1 MLIIN
6 HMLATMPHYLTL
18 ICTILFLLLRSVM
31 PIEAK
36 EQKRVLIIYAQDKWH
51 PAHELTEKGIHSVL
65 DLNLTYDIQLY
76 AEYLDVANFPS
87 SAQTNAAAEYI
98 RTKYAESHIDAIIT
112 VYDTAL
118 YFMLNNGAPLLPGI
132 PIIASQLPFETGK
145 KFNSSPLRRFTT
157 GTITGESMSEL
168 MQSIFTLTPNAK
180 HIALI
185 CGSSIS
191 DRDSETVYRQQIER
205 YKDRITLI
213 SLNQLTLEEILRRV
227 ATLPPNTVVLYGSL
241 FEDAAGKMYVPRD
254 VLPRISLASNAPV
267 FGLYDSY
274 LGYGIVGGSLFSF
287 EEHGKESARLLLRV
301 LAGERP
307 DTIPWSGSHSSIQ
320 VFDWREL
327 QRWSIKKSLLPPGSE
342 LLYYTPSLWERY
354 HYYIFS
360 AFALLMLQ
368 SSFILFLIH
377 QRIQRRKT
385 QLQLAERLDFEEMLS
400 SLSARFV
407 SLKPDELNEEMLRV
421 LEQIQNRLEVDRV
434 SIFMMSV
441 ETNRFHLIQSHTL
454 PHHSQ
459 PLSEILFSQV
469 PWLTEKIQE
478 GRSLSFGHL
487 TSMPTEAKVD
497 RAFLAAQNIGSLTLI
512 PLITREKV
520 LGVLSLG
527 TIDKARQW
535 LPNEV
540 RQYRLI
546 AEIFANAIMRKKQEE
561 ALSAAEKKYRTVADF
576 TYDWEYWQCLDGSFH
591 YVSPSCE
598 RICGYTHV
606 ELMEN
611 PKIFTD
617 IIMPED
623 RDVWQSHCQKAGLEL
638 QPHEA
643 QFRIQRRDGQV
654 RWIEHSC
661 QPITDNEGRLQGMR
675 ASNRDVT
682 SRKEA
687 ENELLSTYTEIQRLK
702 DQLEAEK
709 AYLQEEI
716 KLEHN
721 FDNIVG
727 TSASLKYVLFKVEQI
742 AETSTTVLIL
752 GESGTG
758 KELIA
763 RAIHSKGQRK
773 NRSLVKVNCATL
785 PAHLIESE
793 LFGHERGAFTGA
805 QERHFGR
812 FEIADGAS
820 IFLDE
825 IGELPLEMQAK
836 LLRVLQE
843 REFERLGSNST
854 IKVDVRIIA
863 ATNRD
868 LENEVRKGRFREDL
882 FFRLNV
888 FPITVPALRQRV
900 EDIPLLTSFFVER
913 ACKRL
918 GKSINTIPANII
930 QQMKKYPWPGNV
942 RELENVIERAVIN
955 SSGSKLHLADDLTK
969 SAAERLPDDLRSMEE
984 VEREHILRVLDFTGW
999 RIEGAKGASRVLEV
1013 NPSTLRSRMRK
1024 LGIQK
1029 P

>member
-1 MLIIN
+1 MLR
-6 HMLATMPHYLTL
+6 YLTL
-18 ICTILFLLLRSVM
+18 ISIIFFLLPGSAL

-36 EQKRVLIIYAQDKWH
+36 EQKHVLIIYAQDKSH

-65 DLNLTYDIQLY
+65 DSNLPYDIQLY

-87 SAQTNAAAEYI
+87 SAQMNAAAEYI
-98 RTKYAESHIDAIIT
+98 RTKYAESHIDSIIT

-118 YFMLNNGAPLLPGI
+118 YFMINNGAPLLPGV

-145 KFNSSPLRRFTT
+145 KLNSSPLRRFTT

-168 MQSIFTLTPNAK
+168 MQSIFKLMPRTK

-205 YKDRITLI
+205 YNDKITLI

-227 ATLPPNTVVLYGSL
+227 ATLPANTVVLYGSL
-241 FEDAAGKMYVPRD
+241 FEDAAGKMYVPRE
-254 VLPRISLASNAPV
+254 VLPRISQASNAPV

-274 LGYGIVGGSLFSF
+274 LGHGIIGGSLFSF

-327 QRWSIKKSLLPPGSE
+327 KRWSIKKSLLPPGSE

-360 AFALLMLQ
+360 AFALLVLQ
-368 SSFILFLIH
+368 SCLIVFLIH
-377 QRIQRRKT
+377 QRSQRRRAQDK
-385 QLQLAERLDFEEMLS
+385 LAERFRFEEMLS

-407 SLKPDELNEEMLRV
+407 NLESGELDREMLRV
-421 LEQIQNRLEVDRV
+421 LEQIGERIRVDRV
-434 SIFMMSV
+434 SVFTIL
-441 ETNRFHLIQSHTL
+441 ERTHQFHLVHSHSL
-454 PHHSQ
+454 PALEKVQAAIS
-459 PLSEILFSQV
+459 FTQV
-469 PWLTEKIQE
+469 PWLTEKILAGE
-478 GRSLSFGHL
+478 VLSFRQL
-487 TSMPTEAKVD
+487 SDIPAEAEMD
-497 RAFLAAQNIGSLTLI
+497 RVFLETNGISSFTLI
-512 PLITREKV
+512 PLFNGGKV
-520 LGVLSLG
+520 LGVLSFGMLG
-527 TIDKARQW
+527 EVREWPPED
-535 LPNEV
+535 V

-546 AEIFANAIMRKKQEE
+546 AEVFANAMIRKRQEA
-561 ALSAAEKKYRTVADF
+561 ALYSAEKKYRTVADF
-576 TYDWEYWQCLDGSFH
+576 TYDWEYWQSLDGSFH

-598 RICGYTHV
+598 RICGYTSA

-611 PKIFTD
+611 PNIFID
-617 IIMPED
+617 LILPED

-643 QFRIQRRDGQV
+643 QFRIKRRDGQV

-661 QPITDNEGRLQGMR
+661 QPITDDEGRLQGMR

-682 SRKEA
+682 LRKQA

-763 RAIHSKGQRK
+763 RAIHSKGQRR

-805 QERHFGR
+805 QERHLGR
-812 FEIADGAS
+812 FEVADGTS

-863 ATNRD
+863 ATNRN

-918 GKSINTIPANII
+918 GKSIDTIPANII

-955 SSGSKLHLADDLTK
+955 SSGNKLHLADDLTK
-969 SAAERLPDDLRSMEE
+969 SATERLPEDLRSMEE

-999 RIEGAKGASRVLEV
+999 RIEGAKGASQVLDV